1 MTRRSLPARTLVLSL
16 GAVAAIDLSAQ
27 RVSLTRVGSIPGP
40 VEMVRVQGQYAYL
53 SADRTFTIFDI
64 SDPAAPRRVS
74 RYTLPEEIWSFR
86 LAGSV
91 AYVANNFA
99 GLAII
104 DVSNPA
110 APSLRGSF
118 KAPGQVKSAAAAGTK
133 VVLADHFS
141 GLDLV
146 DVSNPSTPA
155 SLGSFFLEGYARDVV
170 TSGSL
175 AYAVD
180 SPAGFYIL
188 DLSQPDGFD
197 TPVSS
202 VQSTKATGMRVRID
216 VSEPSAPVKLALIT
230 AGGFLHV
237 YDVTNPAAPT
247 VAALH
252 RMSGPQGVSLAG
264 TIAYVADG
272 REGLQVLALSTPSKP
287 AVVGSY
293 ETAAQARD
301 VVLADRLV
309 FVVTGMGRESSEVV
323 ILRQQ

>member
-1 MTRRSLPARTLVLSL
+1 M
-16 GAVAAIDLSAQ
+16 
-27 RVSLTRVGSIPGP
+27 
-40 VEMVRVQGQYAYL
+40 
-53 SADRTFTIFDI
+53 FDI
-64 SDPAAPRRVS
+64 SDPASPRRVGI
-74 RYTLPEEIWSFR
+74 YTFPEEIWSFR
-86 LAGSV
+86 LAGSM

-99 GLAII
+99 GLGIV

-110 APSLRGSF
+110 SPSLRGSF
-118 KAPGQVKSAAAAGTK
+118 KAPGQVKSAAVAGTR

-146 DVSNPSTPA
+146 DVSNPSKPA

-188 DLSQPDGFD
+188 DLSKPDAID

-202 VQSTKATGMRVRID
+202 VQSTKATGMRVRIE
-216 VSEPSAPVKLALIT
+216 VSEPSAPVKLAVIA

-247 VAALH
+247 ISALH
-252 RMSGPQGVSLAG
+252 RMSGPQGVALEG

-272 REGLQVLALSTPSKP
+272 REGLQVLDLSTPSKP
-287 AVVGSY
+287 TVIGAY

-301 VVLADRLV
+301 VVVADGLV

-323 ILRQQ
+323 ILKQQ

>member
-1 MTRRSLPARTLVLSL
+1 MTRRSMPARMLALSL
-16 GAVAAIDLSAQ
+16 GAVATIDVSAQ
-27 RVSLTRVGSIPGP
+27 TVSLTRVGSISGP
-40 VEMVRVQGQYAYL
+40 VEMVRVQGHYAYL

-74 RYTLPEEIWSFR
+74 SYTFPEEIWSFR
-86 LAGSV
+86 LAGSM

-99 GLAII
+99 GLGIV

-110 APSLRGSF
+110 SPSLRGSF
-118 KAPGQVKSAAAAGTK
+118 KAPGQVKSAAVAGTK

-146 DVSNPSTPA
+146 DVSNRSKPA

-188 DLSQPDGFD
+188 DLSKPDAID

-202 VQSTKATGMRVRID
+202 VQSTKATGMRVRIE
-216 VSEPSAPVKLALIT
+216 VSEPSAPVKLALI
-230 AGGFLHV
+230 AGGGFLHV

-247 VAALH
+247 ISALH
-252 RMSGPQGVSLAG
+252 PMSGPQGVALEG

-272 REGLQVLALSTPSKP
+272 RAGLQVLDLSTPSKP
-287 AVVGSY
+287 TVIGAY
-293 ETAAQARD
+293 ETATQARD
-301 VVLADRLV
+301 VVVADRLV
-309 FVVTGMGRESSEVV
+309 FVVTGIGRDGTEVV
-323 ILRQQ
+323 ILRRN